1 MTRARL
7 DSVVT
12 VIDADAFHATL
23 GEVMAALASDAR
35 ASASPAAGPA
45 AESATMEQSA
55 VSSAVAASLEACQ
68 WSPDAAQRAALRA
81 QWPVAAWE
89 QLHAADVVLLNKT
102 DLLVRAKRERGR
114 GCLVW
119 WRVDGGRVDGWVD
132 VGLCIA

>member
-1 MTRARL
+1 VPLPLIAGKMTRARL

-35 ASASPAAGPA
+35 ASASPASGPT
-45 AESATMEQSA
+45 AESATMEQSD
-55 VSSAVAASLEACQ
+55 VSSSAATSLEA

-102 DLLVRAKRERGR
+102 DLLVRAKR
-114 GCLVW
+114 
-119 WRVDGGRVDGWVD
+119 GWVEGGPGVW
-132 VGLCIA
+132 VGG